1 MIQEVKIIVKETDNV
16 GELVD
21 SILNIGVYKINS
33 FEWKPFVEA
42 DAEEIALDSGLSQA
56 QELCHHINRQMGE
69 ILAIEEVF
77 EKDE

>member
-21 SILNIGVYKINS
+21 SILNIGVYKVNS

-42 DAEEIALDSGLSQA
+42 DAEGIALDSGLSQA